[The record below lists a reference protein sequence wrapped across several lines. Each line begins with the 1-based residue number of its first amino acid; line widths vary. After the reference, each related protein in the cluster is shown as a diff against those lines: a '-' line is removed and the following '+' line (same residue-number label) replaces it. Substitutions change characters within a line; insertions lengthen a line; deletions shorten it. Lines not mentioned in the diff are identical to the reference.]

1 MKKGGATRIN
11 GQETAC
17 GSKTERS
24 KGLGKGLLP
33 ITACKGDLISLATE
47 KEVKEAER
55 LIDRFLAQIS

>member
-1 MKKGGATRIN
+1 MKKGGTTKTN
-11 GQETAC
+11 GQGTEC

-24 KGLGKGLLP
+24 KVLRKGLLP
-33 ITACKGDLISLATE
+33 ITGCKGDLISLATE